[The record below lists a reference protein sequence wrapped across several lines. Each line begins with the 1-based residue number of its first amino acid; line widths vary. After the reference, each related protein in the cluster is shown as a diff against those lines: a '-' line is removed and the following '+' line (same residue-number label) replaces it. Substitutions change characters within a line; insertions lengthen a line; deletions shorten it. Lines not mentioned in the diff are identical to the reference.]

1 MSFVRTVLGGV
12 GVNVSGG
19 AMNSAPYINMNSP
32 SAGLMRY
39 NGNGNNVEVYDGTTW
54 HIMYSSQVHISLDND
69 TYDLL
74 SWARKKRDEERELE
88 RQAAENPTIKDLANK
103 VKLYQDQIKM
113 VQTLMK
119 KDHEWVTAEAE
130 VQSAP

>member
-54 HIMYSSQVHISLDND
+54 HIMYSSQVQISLDND

-88 RQAAENPTIKDLANK
+88 RQAADNPTIKDLANK

-119 KDHEWVTAEAE
+119 KDHEWVTAEA

>member
-12 GVNVSGG
+12 GINVSGG
-19 AMNSAPYINMNSP
+19 SMNSAPYINMNSP

-54 HIMYSSQVHISLDND
+54 HIMYSSQVQISLDND

-88 RQAAENPTIKDLANK
+88 RQAADNPTIKDLANK

-119 KDHEWVTAEAE
+119 KDHEWVTAEA

>member
-19 AMNSAPYINMNSP
+19 SMNSAPYINMNSP

-54 HIMYSSQVHISLDND
+54 HIMYSSQVQISLDND

-88 RQAAENPTIKDLANK
+88 RQAADNPTIKDLANK

-119 KDHEWVTAEAE
+119 KDHEWVTAEA

>member
-1 MSFVRTVLGGV
+1 MSFVRSITGGV
-12 GVNVSGG
+12 GINLSGG
-19 AMNSAPYINMNSP
+19 SMTGAPYINMNAP
-32 SAGLMRY
+32 SAGIMRY

-54 HIMYSSQVHISLDND
+54 HIMHSSHVQVSLDNH
-69 TYDLL
+69 TYELL
-74 SWARKKRDEERELE
+74 SWASKKRDEERELE
-88 RQAAENPTIKDLANK
+88 RQAADNPTIKDLANK

-119 KDHEWVTAEAE
+119 KDHEWVTAEA

>member
-19 AMNSAPYINMNSP
+19 TMNSAPYINMNSP

-54 HIMYSSQVHISLDND
+54 HIMYSSQVQISLDND

-88 RQAAENPTIKDLANK
+88 RQAADNPTIKDLANK

-119 KDHEWVTAEAE
+119 KDHEWVTAEA

>member
-1 MSFVRTVLGGV
+1 
-12 GVNVSGG
+12 
-19 AMNSAPYINMNSP
+19 MNSAPYINMNSP
-32 SAGLMRY
+32 SAGMMRY

-54 HIMYSSQVHISLDND
+54 HIMFCSQVQISLDND

-88 RQAAENPTIKDLANK
+88 RQAADNPTIKDLANK

-113 VQTLMK
+113 VQTLIK
-119 KDHEWVTAEAE
+119 KDHEWVTMEAE
-130 VQSAP
+130 SPVQSAP

>member
-119 KDHEWVTAEAE
+119 KDHEWVTAEA

>member
-12 GVNVSGG
+12 GINVNGG
-19 AMNSAPYINMNSP
+19 TMNSAPYINMNSP
-32 SAGLMRY
+32 SAGMMRY
-39 NGNGNNVEVYDGTTW
+39 NGNGNNVEVYDGTSW
-54 HIMYSSQVHISLDND
+54 HIMYSSQVQISLDND

-74 SWARKKRDEERELE
+74 AWARKKRDEERDLE
-88 RQAAENPTIKDLANK
+88 RQAADNPTIKDLADK

-113 VQTLMK
+113 VQTLIK

-130 VQSAP
+130 QSAP